1 MSKHYK
7 PKEFA
12 ELLNVSVITLQRWD
26 EDGKLKA
33 FRTPTNRKYY
43 TYEQYLEYTG
53 IYKETDSRKIVI
65 YTRVS
70 TSNQKDDLKIK
81 LNFLESMLNE

>member
-12 ELLNVSVITLQRWD
+12 ELLNVSVI
-26 EDGKLKA
+26 
-33 FRTPTNRKYY
+33 

-65 YTRVS
+65 YTQVS
-70 TSNQKDDLKIK
+70 TSDPKGDLK
-81 LNFLESMLNE
+81 N

>member
-33 FRTPTNRKYY
+33 FRTPINRKYY
-43 TYEQYLEYTG
+43 TYEQYLEYIG

-65 YTRVS
+65 YTQVS
-70 TSNQKDDLKIK
+70 TSDPKGDLK
-81 LNFLESMLNE
+81 N

>member
-1 MSKHYK
+1 M
-7 PKEFA
+7 
-12 ELLNVSVITLQRWD
+12 L
-26 EDGKLKA
+26 
-33 FRTPTNRKYY
+33 
-43 TYEQYLEYTG
+43 TYEQYIEYIG
-53 IYKETDSRKIVI
+53 IHKETDSKKIVI

>member
-12 ELLNVSVITLQRWD
+12 ELLNISIITLQRWD
-26 EDGKLKA
+26 NDRKLKA
-33 FRTPTNRKYY
+33 FRTTTNRRYY

-53 IYKETDSRKIVI
+53 IHKETDSRKIVI

-70 TSNQKDDLKIK
+70 TSDPKGDLK
-81 LNFLESMLNE
+81 N